1 VLCPNL
7 TDGARQAMKTISI
20 TELHERTGAWVR
32 KAVELGDFGQAMRAS
47 RVSLAGE
54 LTVRR

>member
-1 VLCPNL
+1 
-7 TDGARQAMKTISI
+7 MKTISI